1 MSVSIWSIS
10 APRFEFGDDEA
21 FDAVAHVGH
30 LGDEIPQRAA
40 QGLEPVVVVCFGR
53 ACLIERALFE
63 QKLDSGF
70 GAQHLDE
77 GESGEQRD
85 RLGPVLPV
93 IPTAPRQRLARLK
106 LAE

>member
-1 MSVSIWSIS
+1 MSASIWSIS

-77 GESGEQRD
+77 GEAGEQRD
-85 RLGPVLPV
+85 RLGSGLPV
-93 IPTAPRQRLARLK
+93 IPAAPGRARRG
-106 LAE
+106 